1 MDFLYALVK
10 STRTQACSPVSV
22 NAVYIHNNRS
32 TLTSAHGIGY
42 LIFMEVLRLG
52 NETLRSKAVPVEEV
66 TDEIRALA
74 AEMFETMEKSD
85 GVGLAAPQ
93 IGLSIRMFVLKA
105 DDGIKRVF
113 INPQIIE
120 TSQELCSYE
129 EGCLSIPKYYEDV
142 VRPERITVQAKNENG
157 RRFTL
162 EADGFL
168 ARVIQHEYDHLE
180 GVLFID
186 RIDPAKK
193 AKIEEKFLKKALKE
207 A

>member
-1 MDFLYALVK
+1 VPLVNTVLK
-10 STRTQACSPVSV
+10 YRAVSLQREQPDCRFR
-22 NAVYIHNNRS
+22 A
-32 TLTSAHGIGY
+32 TLTRDVPIGY
-42 LIFMEVLRLG
+42 FMGMEVLRLG
-52 NETLRSKAVPVEEV
+52 NETLRVKAVPVEEIN
-66 TDEIRALA
+66 DDIRALA

-93 IGLSIRMFVLKA
+93 IGKSIRMFVLKA

-120 TSQELCSYE
+120 TSQEQCSYE
-129 EGCLSIPKYYEDV
+129 EGCLSVPKYYEDV
-142 VRPERITVQAKNENG
+142 IRPERVTVQARNENG
-157 RRFTL
+157 RRFNL

-168 ARVIQHEYDHLE
+168 ARVIQHEYDHLD

-193 AKIEEKFLKKALKE
+193 AKIEAKFLKKAQKE
-207 A
+207 AQ